1 MKLAILDIDGTLTN
15 TSHVDTICFTRA
27 VAETHGVTEIGA
39 SWTNCPHVSDSGV
52 AYQIFLDHFKREP
65 TDEDLSPLK
74 TRFFDLLYEHHALDP
89 AYFAEIPGAQQM
101 VAQLAQTEDWVIT
114 IATGCWRGSAKMKL
128 AAAGIELDRFPG
140 GFAEDARP
148 REGIVQAAI
157 DRARNHYGV
166 GSFTRIVSV
175 GDGLWDVRTAANLG
189 LNFVGIADGDRAQTL
204 NQAGARHIV
213 GDYRDVNVF
222 FEFLNL
228 AEIPVA
234 KRNGLILG

>member
-1 MKLAILDIDGTLTN
+1 MKLAILDIDGTLTD

-27 VAETHGVTEIGA
+27 VAETHGVTDIGA
-39 SWTNCPHVSDSGV
+39 SWVNCPHVSDSGLTH
-52 AYQIFLDHFKREP
+52 QIFLDHFYREP

-74 TRFFDLLYEHHALDP
+74 TRFFDLLHEHHELD
-89 AYFAEIPGAQQM
+89 AAHFAEIPGAQRM
-101 VAQLAQTEDWVIT
+101 VTELACKDDWVIT

-157 DRARNHYGV
+157 DRARQHYGINQFAKV
-166 GSFTRIVSV
+166 VSV
-175 GDGLWDVRTAANLG
+175 GDGIWDVRTAANLG
-189 LNFVGIADGDRAQTL
+189 LDFVGIASEERAATL
-204 NQAGARHIV
+204 AEAGARHIV
-213 GDYRDVNVF
+213 SDYRKLNDF

-228 AEIPVA
+228 AEKPG
-234 KRNGLILG
+234 K

>member
-1 MKLAILDIDGTLTN
+1 MKLAILDIDGTLTD

-27 VAETHGVTEIGA
+27 VAETHGVTDIGA

-52 AYQIFLDHFKREP
+52 AHQIFLDHFNREP

-74 TRFFDLLYEHHALDP
+74 TRFFDLLHQHHELD
-89 AYFAEIPGAQQM
+89 ATHFAEIPGARQM
-101 VAQLAQTEDWVIT
+101 VTQLEQKNDWVIT
-114 IATGCWRGSAKMKL
+114 IATGCWQGSAKMKL
-128 AAAGIELDRFPG
+128 AAAGIELGRFPG
-140 GFAEDARP
+140 GFAEDSRP

-157 DRARNHYGV
+157 DRARQHYGINQFAKV
-166 GSFTRIVSV
+166 VSV

-189 LNFVGIADGDRAQTL
+189 LDFVGIASGERAVAL

-213 GDYRDVNVF
+213 GDYQNLNNF

-228 AEIPVA
+228 AEMPLV
-234 KRNGLILG
+234 R

>member
-1 MKLAILDIDGTLTN
+1 MKLAILDIDGTLTD

-27 VAETHGVTEIGA
+27 VAETHGVMEIGA

-52 AYQIFLDHFKREP
+52 AHQIFLDHFNREP

-74 TRFFDLLYEHHALDP
+74 TRFFDLLHQHHALDP

-101 VAQLAQTEDWVIT
+101 VAQLAQKDDWVIT
-114 IATGCWRGSAKMKL
+114 IATGCWHGSAKMKL
-128 AAAGIELDRFPG
+128 AAAGIELERFPG

-157 DRARNHYGV
+157 DRARQHYGI
-166 GSFTRIVSV
+166 GNFTRIVSV

-189 LNFVGIADGDRAQTL
+189 LNFVGIASGDRAQTL
-204 NQAGARHIV
+204 NHAGARHIV
-213 GDYRDVNVF
+213 GDYRDINRF

-228 AEIPVA
+228 AEIPGE
-234 KRNGLILG
+234 NQM

>member
-1 MKLAILDIDGTLTN
+1 MKLAILDIDGTLTD

-52 AYQIFLDHFKREP
+52 THQIFLDHFNREP
-65 TDEDLSPLK
+65 TDEDVAPLK
-74 TRFFDLLYEHHALDP
+74 TRFFDLLRQHHELDP

-101 VAQLAQTEDWVIT
+101 VTQLAQKDGWVIT
-114 IATGCWRGSAKMKL
+114 IATGCWRGSAKVKL
-128 AAAGIELDRFPG
+128 TAAGIDLERFPG

-157 DRARNHYGV
+157 DRAQQHYGV
-166 GSFTRIVSV
+166 RQFTKVVSV

-189 LNFVGIADGDRAQTL
+189 IPFVGIAQGERAQTL
-204 NQAGARHIV
+204 AEAGARHVV
-213 GDYRDVNVF
+213 GDYQNLNGF

-228 AEIPVA
+228 AETPVA
-234 KRNGLILG
+234 K

>member
-1 MKLAILDIDGTLTN
+1 MKLAILDIDGTLTD

-27 VAETHGVTEIGA
+27 VAETHGVAEIGA
-39 SWTNCPHVSDSGV
+39 SWTNCPHVSDSGI
-52 AYQIFLDHFKREP
+52 AHQIFLDHFNREP

-74 TRFFDLLYEHHALDP
+74 TRFFDLLHQHHALD
-89 AYFAEIPGAQQM
+89 ATHFAEIPGARQM
-101 VAQLAQTEDWVIT
+101 VTQLAQKDDWVIT

-128 AAAGIELDRFPG
+128 AAAGLELDRFPG

-157 DRARNHYGV
+157 DRARQHYGV
-166 GSFTRIVSV
+166 GQFAKVVSV
-175 GDGLWDVRTAANLG
+175 GDGLWDVRTAANLD
-189 LNFVGIADGDRAQTL
+189 LDFVGIASGERAEML

-213 GDYRDVNVF
+213 GDYRNLHDF

-228 AEIPVA
+228 AERPNQLS
-234 KRNGLILG
+234 RE